1 MSKKIKILI
10 TTLLIIGII
19 FIGNNIVN
27 AENEVN
33 QSSESNTTTST
44 NTQTENENK
53 TENTNSSKSNT
64 QTVTQSSTQT
74 PKNTTKSNNA
84 NLSNLGIKPNDFSGF
99 KSSITTYNVNVPED
113 VEEVEVYATAQS
125 SSAKVSGTG
134 KKKLEDGKNT
144 FSVVVTAED
153 GTTKTYTINITK
165 QDEENTENVE
175 STSSGNGLASLKIG
189 DLKLSPEFSTNIYE
203 YETTY
208 IGEDEKINIEAKPT
222 DPNFIVETTGNN
234 KLEEGENIITI
245 LVSDPDGNNIAT
257 YQVLV
262 NKKLVD
268 EEALAK
274 EQEELR
280 KKQEQNKILI
290 AASISLGII
299 VFIIIIFL
307 IVKHIK
313 NRNTEEDEYYEEYYD
328 DYEDENI
335 GYDTVEKMEEQE
347 EYDEYEI
354 DDDEKPKKHKHKGKR
369 FK

>member
-1 MSKKIKILI
+1 MNKKVKITIVTILI
-10 TTLLIIGII
+10 ITI
-19 FIGNNIVN
+19 FFIIGNNVY
-27 AENEVN
+27 AEENKTN
-33 QSSESNTTTST
+33 QSVESNANNQIES
-44 NTQTENENK
+44 ENK
-53 TENTNSSKSNT
+53 TEDESSNTSNT
-64 QTVTQSSTQT
+64 QNSNQ
-74 PKNTTKSNNA
+74 NTTPTSTKPKSKNA

-99 KSSITTYNVNVPED
+99 KSGTTTYNVTVPQD

-125 SSAKVSGTG
+125 SSAKISGTG
-134 KKKLEDGKNT
+134 KKQLEDGKNT
-144 FSVVVTAED
+144 VSVVVTAED

-165 QDEENTENVE
+165 EDDENTENVE
-175 STSSGNGLASLKIG
+175 NTSSGNGLASLKIG

-208 IGEDEKINIEAKPT
+208 IGEGEKLEIEAKAT
-222 DPNFIVETTGNN
+222 DPYYVVDITGNN

-257 YQVLV
+257 YQVVV

-268 EEALAK
+268 EEAIAR

-290 AASISLGII
+290 AASISLAII
-299 VFIIIIFL
+299 VFLIIIFL

-313 NRNTEEDEYYEEYYD
+313 NKKIEEDEYYNDFEEEVYDEQNEDLNTQQEDDDKYEEY
-328 DYEDENI
+328 
-335 GYDTVEKMEEQE
+335 
-347 EYDEYEI
+347 
-354 DDDEKPKKHKHKGKR
+354 DDEKPKRQKHKGKR